1 MKIKK
6 HIVFLQSDPKAEI
19 LFLIDKSLKKAIK
32 TICSTIANCKM
43 YFWGIKCGK
52 NLTVNGNIIIFKHA
66 NSRIK
71 IGNKC
76 TFNSLNHYNYRGI
89 NHCCILQTG
98 AENAEINIGDN
109 CGFSGV
115 SIISKYKVTIGNH
128 VNIGANSAIGDCD
141 DHPDLYKTK
150 PAPILIKDNVWI
162 GMNVIILKGVT
173 IGENTVIGAGS
184 IVTKDIPANV
194 VAAGNPCKVIKQR
207 NL

>member
-1 MKIKK
+1 MNYFIHKLYWSRIWIIKTLWTLICHIKIK
-6 HIVFLQSDPKAEI
+6 
-19 LFLIDKSLKKAIK
+19 
-32 TICSTIANCKM
+32 
-43 YFWGIKCGK
+43 FW
-52 NLTVNGNIIIFKHA
+52 
-66 NSRIK
+66 SIK
-71 IGNKC
+71 IGKHTTFIGRTIFYKESQSEIIIGNNC
-76 TFNSLNHYNYRGI
+76 IFNSSSFFNFRGM

-150 PAPILIKDNVWI
+150 PAPVSIKDNVWI

-207 NL
+207 SL